1 MNHNFFFCVKNTTF
15 SCNAKRVSMDDA
27 LGMLQ
32 PNNNMCHPLETC
44 HDSIVNEP
52 QGSKVPSR

>member
-1 MNHNFFFCVKNTTF
+1 
-15 SCNAKRVSMDDA
+15 MDDA